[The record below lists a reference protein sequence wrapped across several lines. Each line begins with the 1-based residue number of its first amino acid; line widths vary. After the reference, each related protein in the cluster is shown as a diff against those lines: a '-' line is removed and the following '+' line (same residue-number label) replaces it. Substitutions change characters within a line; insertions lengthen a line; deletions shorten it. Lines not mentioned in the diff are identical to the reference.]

1 MNSVYAWTPSWIEI
15 SEAIVSVFVESI
27 NQTIHVYLSIFYT
40 IKFSIKSAAEFNRIL
55 KELIFIITIISLSTY
70 NWSFIVSIVCRNS
83 CGVKYRS
90 TKQLAHTTGNVVI
103 NLELKKKKKC
113 ISYSRFNKNNSHDSL
128 PMITNRF
135 ISLFC
140 ESTSIWHS
148 HEFGQ
153 FLYKQI
159 NFFFIKV
166 LSFDILN
173 DFFISKRFFPDIS
186 PTSATSWSMKLSR
199 KPSSV
204 SLSSSSFSMAFVF
217 RGLVDST
224 WGERV
229 MFAKSCKR

>member
-173 DFFISKRFFPDIS
+173 DFDNFLPVRGFFLILVLPRLLPGPWNCPGSRRQFPS
-186 PTSATSWSMKLSR
+186 PLRHSVWR
-199 KPSSV
+199 SS
-204 SLSSSSFSMAFVF
+204 L
-217 RGLVDST
+217 GDWWTQL
-224 WGERV
+224 GE
-229 MFAKSCKR
+229 KG

>member
-15 SEAIVSVFVESI
+15 SQAIVSVFVESI

-83 CGVKYRS
+83 CGVKYGS

-103 NLELKKKKKC
+103 NLELKKRNAC
-113 ISYSRFNKNNSHDSL
+113 YFRFNKNNSHDSL
-128 PMITNRF
+128 PMITNWF

-148 HEFGQ
+148 HEFDQ
-153 FLYKQI
+153 FLYKQM
-159 NFFFIKV
+159 NFLFIIV

-173 DFFISKRFFPDIS
+173 DFDNFLPVRGFFLILVLPRLLPGPWSCPGSRHQFPS
-186 PTSATSWSMKLSR
+186 PPRHSVLR
-199 KPSSV
+199 SS
-204 SLSSSSFSMAFVF
+204 L
-217 RGLVDST
+217 GD
-224 WGERV
+224 W
-229 MFAKSCKR
+229 